1 MESGGDDAYA
11 GFNPVLARLNASEV
25 CQGDHQPD
33 CAMAAHAQV
42 ADVVEKDDAGNACFV
57 DRLDQESTDDD
68 LRATRFVDNRGTETV
83 MLTAESLNPRRQR
96 AMAKIRST
104 GNDHA
109 SGFTTGVRVDNLN
122 RFHAQPRNT
131 TVAWQ
136 N

>member
-1 MESGGDDAYA
+1 
-11 GFNPVLARLNASEV
+11 
-25 CQGDHQPD
+25 
-33 CAMAAHAQV
+33 MAAHAQV
-42 ADVVEKDDAGNACFV
+42 ADVVEKDNSDKARFV

-83 MLTAESLNPRRQR
+83 MLTAKSLNPGSQR

-109 SGFTTGVRVDNLN
+109 SGFTTGVRIDNLN
-122 RFHAQPRNT
+122 RFHAQPGNST
-131 TVAWQ
+131 IAWQ